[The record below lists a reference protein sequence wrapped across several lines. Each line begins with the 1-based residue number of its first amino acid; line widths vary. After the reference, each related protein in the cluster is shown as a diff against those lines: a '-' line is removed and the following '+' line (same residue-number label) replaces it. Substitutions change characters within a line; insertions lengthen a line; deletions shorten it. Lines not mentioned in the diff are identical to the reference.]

1 MEERIAQM
9 QADLDCVLKD
19 NEEKN
24 NEIASLYL
32 ELKLHEIKSETFY
45 VSVKT
50 ASEESSQ
57 KEI

>member
-32 ELKLHEIKSETFY
+32 ELKLHEIKSE
-45 VSVKT
+45 
-50 ASEESSQ
+50 
-57 KEI
+57 I